1 MDPITASEMLEEFR
15 LMEGT
20 LFQDEEAKLFYLDV
34 KGVVLDS
41 LVAAWDKFSAS
52 DVLFQTALDRYY
64 AWEGAVGHEEVE
76 RCMSDVNNVCERHF
90 HVAVFYSRQLYGNE
104 DFNQKIVIV
113 TGGASGF
120 GAAIA
125 QRMAMA
131 GASVMVADLNATGA
145 QAIAEKIRAAGGK
158 ASSIAADVS
167 DCASFKNMVTST
179 RKELGSLDILVN
191 NAGTTHRNKPALQV
205 TEEEFDR
212 VYKVNVK
219 SLFWAAQTV
228 LPIFVQQGG
237 GCIVNVASTTG
248 VRPGPGLSWY
258 SGSKAAMINITKG
271 LALEF
276 AKSGVRINAVNP
288 MIGETAMLGDFM
300 GMEDTP
306 ENRERFLMRIPLG
319 RFTRPADVASA
330 VTFLASDEASY
341 LTGVCLDVDG
351 GRNI

>member
-1 MDPITASEMLEEFR
+1 M
-15 LMEGT
+15 T
-20 LFQDEEAKLFYLDV
+20 LK
-34 KGVVLDS
+34 
-41 LVAAWDKFSAS
+41 
-52 DVLFQTALDRYY
+52 
-64 AWEGAVGHEEVE
+64 
-76 RCMSDVNNVCERHF
+76 
-90 HVAVFYSRQLYGNE
+90 
-104 DFNQKIVIV
+104 QKIAIV

-125 QRMAMA
+125 QRMASA
-131 GASVMVADLNATGA
+131 GAKVMVADLNAEGA
-145 QAIAEKIRAAGGK
+145 LRMVETIQASGGQ
-158 ASSIAADVS
+158 ASSVVVNVADRE
-167 DCASFKNMVTST
+167 SFEQMVATT
-179 RKELGSLDILVN
+179 REVFGGLDILVN

-205 TEEEFDR
+205 TEDEFDR
-212 VYKVNVK
+212 VYNVNVK
-219 SLFWAAQTV
+219 SLFWAAHTV
-228 LPIFVQQGG
+228 LPLFAAQGS
-237 GCIVNVASTTG
+237 GCMVNVASTTG
-248 VRPGPGLSWY
+248 VRPGPGLTWY

-306 ENRERFLMRIPLG
+306 SNRERFLMRIPLG
-319 RFTRPADVASA
+319 RFTRPDDVASA

>member
-1 MDPITASEMLEEFR
+1 MNL
-15 LMEGT
+15 
-20 LFQDEEAKLFYLDV
+20 
-34 KGVVLDS
+34 
-41 LVAAWDKFSAS
+41 
-52 DVLFQTALDRYY
+52 
-64 AWEGAVGHEEVE
+64 
-76 RCMSDVNNVCERHF
+76 
-90 HVAVFYSRQLYGNE
+90 
-104 DFNQKIVIV
+104 NQKIAIV

-125 QRMAMA
+125 QRMALA
-131 GASVMVADLNATGA
+131 GASVMVADLNAEGA
-145 QAIAEKIRAAGGK
+145 QRIAESIRAAGGQ
-158 ASSIAADVS
+158 ASSVVADVS
-167 DCASFKNMVTST
+167 DRASFENMVART
-179 RKELGSLDILVN
+179 RKDLGGLDILVN

-228 LPIFVQQGG
+228 LPGFVSQGS

-258 SGSKAAMINITKG
+258 SGSKAAMINLTKG